1 MLYQL
6 LIFIAILLLIIGII
20 LLARSKQKEKGLKKA
35 KERWGKPKSGY
46 LNWSEIVAYQNS
58 FSDESTEDSIDSQT
72 SGDLDL
78 RNVFAQF
85 NHTYSKVGEQ
95 ILWKNL
101 HSPKSELSELEQF
114 DDLVENLRG
123 EEDVRLPFQLE
134 LQKLNNSKDYYF
146 PQLFFGETMNSPK
159 WASFVWIWQIFTLV
173 SLIGSFFIPQLS
185 ILLILVLTS
194 NMILHFVNKQRVL
207 RYAQAFQR
215 LPVLLKVAKNLT
227 KNLADN
233 PIYNSKNILQAD
245 FQKLRNL
252 KFRLFILS
260 GNSTQEIDPLGIIW
274 FFSEVIK
281 SLTLME
287 TAAFHKLLLGIR
299 KHQKPI
305 RNVFEFVGNL
315 DFALSVASLRSSR
328 TDWVKPQLTPTE
340 KGTQPELKFKN
351 LRHPLIEN
359 CVGNSLELAE
369 KGILITGSNMSG
381 KSTFL
386 RTVGLN
392 AVLAQTTFTVFADS
406 YQVPFLK
413 ISSSMRIA
421 DDLSESASYYMN
433 EILSIKNL
441 LETANSSQK
450 PCLFLIDEL
459 FKGTNTPE
467 RVSSATAVLKYL
479 SGKSHF
485 PLIATHDVE
494 ICNWLNQ
501 QYETF
506 HFQEDVDS
514 DGLQFDYQ
522 IKTGLPSQTNAI
534 KLLEFVEF
542 PKEVVEEAKVIFMSQ
557 KNPKTSLDT

>member
-514 DGLQFDYQ
+514 DGLQ
-522 IKTGLPSQTNAI
+522 
-534 KLLEFVEF
+534 
-542 PKEVVEEAKVIFMSQ
+542 
-557 KNPKTSLDT
+557 

>member
-1 MLYQL
+1 MFNQL
-6 LIFIAILLLIIGII
+6 LIFIAILLLIAGII
-20 LLARSKQKEKGLKKA
+20 LLARSKQKERRLKKA
-35 KERWGKPKSGY
+35 KEKWGKPKSDY
-46 LNWSEIVAYQNS
+46 LNWSEIVTYQNS
-58 FSDESTEDSIDSQT
+58 FFEELLQQDSIDPQT

-78 RNVFAQF
+78 RNVFEQF
-85 NHTYSKVGEQ
+85 NHTQSKIGEQ
-95 ILWKNL
+95 VLWKNL
-101 HSPKSELSELEQF
+101 HSPKSELSELEAF
-114 DDLVENLRG
+114 NNLVESFRED
-123 EEDVRLPFQLE
+123 EEMRLPFQLT

-159 WASFVWIWQIFTLV
+159 WASFVWIWQIFTLFCLV
-173 SLIGSFFIPQLS
+173 GSFFVPQVS

-207 RYAQAFQR
+207 GYAQAFQR
-215 LPVLLKVAKNLT
+215 LPVLLKVAKRLM
-227 KNLADN
+227 KNLAKN
-233 PIYNSKNILQAD
+233 PTYNSKNTLKAD

-252 KFRLFILS
+252 KFRLLILS
-260 GNSTQEIDPLGIIW
+260 GNSGQEIDPLGIIW
-274 FFSEVIK
+274 FVSEIIK

-287 TAAFHKLLLGIR
+287 TAAFHKLLLGIK

-305 RNVFEFVGNL
+305 RNIFEFVGNL

-328 TDWVKPQLTPTE
+328 ADWAKPQLTPT
-340 KGTQPELKFKN
+340 KTGRNQLELKFAN

-359 CVGNSLELAE
+359 CVGNSLEIAE
-369 KGILITGSNMSG
+369 KGVLITGSNMSG

-386 RTVGLN
+386 RTIGLN
-392 AVLAQTTFTVFADS
+392 AVLAQTTFMVFADS
-406 YQVPFLK
+406 YQAPFLK
-413 ISSSMRIA
+413 ICSSMRIA

-433 EILSIKNL
+433 EILSIKKL
-441 LETANSSQK
+441 LDIAQSNQK

-467 RVSSATAVLKYL
+467 RVSAATAVLKYL
-479 SGKSHF
+479 SGKNHF

-494 ICNWLNQ
+494 ICHWLNQ
-501 QYETF
+501 EYETF
-506 HFQEDVDS
+506 HFQEEVDS

-542 PKEVVEEAKVIFMSQ
+542 PKEVVVEAKAVFERN
-557 KNPKTSLDT
+557 KYK